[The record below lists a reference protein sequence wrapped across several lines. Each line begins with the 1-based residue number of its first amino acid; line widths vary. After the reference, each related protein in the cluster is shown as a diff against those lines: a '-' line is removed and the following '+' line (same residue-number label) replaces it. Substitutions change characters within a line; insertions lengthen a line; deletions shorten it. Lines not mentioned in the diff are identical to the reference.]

1 MKEPELD
8 IINGMPEDNRDW
20 TFYPSVRYFF
30 RTSYISAVDV
40 SSLQR
45 GIILRI
51 CDRVSPV
58 LVAYAKS
65 FKACSRTHGDPNVE
79 DTRVLEPLLSSSII
93 GVDGDF
99 DRVGICVITI
109 GVEHM
114 NNPVQK
120 RRGIHSGGGSI
131 WRRGLDRA
139 KYSSS
144 RLCASRRRSRVCS
157 IPQISV
163 PPTYGKN
170 SYCYMLW
177 EEVKKVFTSPI
188 AEKESSGSPIGL
200 ATA

>member
-65 FKACSRTHGDPNVE
+65 FKTCSRTHGDPNVE
-79 DTRVLEPLLSSSII
+79 DTRALEPLLSSSII

-99 DRVGICVITI
+99 DRVGICIITI

-114 NNPVQK
+114 NNAVQK
-120 RRGIHSGGGSI
+120 RRGIHSGGVQYGGEAWI
-131 WRRGLDRA
+131 EQNILPRDYVHRGDVVGFAPFRRYQYRQLMA
-139 KYSSS
+139 K
-144 RLCASRRRSRVCS
+144 
-157 IPQISV
+157 I
-163 PPTYGKN
+163 
-170 SYCYMLW
+170 
-177 EEVKKVFTSPI
+177 PI
-188 AEKESSGSPIGL
+188 ATCSGRK
-200 ATA
+200 